1 VQGQEGLE
9 MSARSDLVDK
19 LTTLN
24 RIAETLNQAVD
35 VRGVLDETLADLVHV
50 MGLESG
56 WIFLKD
62 PEARD
67 RWWGNGYVL
76 GAHHNLPP
84 ALALDN
90 GSAWARGCTCQRLC
104 SEQCLTQAHNVVEC
118 SRLADIPGDRRG
130 LAVHASTPLRAGDHS
145 LGILNVA
152 APEWASFSP
161 ESLSILTNVGSQMG
175 VALERAR
182 LYDLLKERR
191 HHEQAA
197 LLELSQQ
204 LLARRSLDD
213 LIDYVV
219 DQVRTMLLAD
229 ACALLLPTDDPDL
242 LAFRAAV
249 GWRSDP
255 VADRR
260 HVPAHNGTGPGLAMR
275 QRRILLAEDLLED
288 DPAPWLPE
296 WVREEG
302 FRGHALVPLVTEGRS
317 VGALVV
323 NTRQPRRLDEEE
335 ARLARLMAN
344 QAALAIEKARLHE
357 EEVKVLNL
365 EKELAVGREIQLS
378 LLPKSAPEMPG
389 WEWASFYNAAR
400 EVGGDFYDFFRL
412 PGEPRRLGMV
422 IADVAGKGVPAALF
436 MARTSTMI
444 RAAAL
449 EGASPSAALT
459 RANDLILKDRRSE
472 LFLTAFYA
480 ALDPA
485 SGRLEYAAAGHNR
498 PLWLRTGAGQLRELA
513 GRGIVL
519 GVLDT
524 IELEDRAIDVAPGDY
539 LVFYTDGVTEA
550 MDKDH
555 RQFGEERLQRIVR
568 ATAGASAQQML
579 EAVVDSV
586 QDFTGNSPQSDD
598 VTLFVVRRVGSD
610 T

>member
-1 VQGQEGLE
+1 MSVQ
-9 MSARSDLVDK
+9 SNLVDK

-24 RIAETLNQAVD
+24 HIAETLNQAVD
-35 VRGVLDETLADLVHV
+35 VRSVLDETLADLVRV

-62 PEARD
+62 AEAQD

-84 ALALDN
+84 ALSLEN
-90 GSAWARGCTCQRLC
+90 GNAWEGGCTCQRLC
-104 SEQCLTQAHNVVEC
+104 SEQCLTQAYNVVEC
-118 SRLADIPGDRRG
+118 SRLADVPGDRRG
-130 LAVHASTPLRAGDHS
+130 LAVHASAPLRVGDHS

-191 HHEQAA
+191 IHEQAA

-219 DQVRTMLLAD
+219 NEVRTMLQAD
-229 ACALLLPTDDPDL
+229 ACALLLPTDDPDR
-242 LAFRAAV
+242 LAFRAAS
-249 GWRSDP
+249 GWRIDP
-255 VADRR
+255 VANGR
-260 HVPAHNGTGPGLAMR
+260 HVPAHNGTGPGLAMKE
-275 QRRILLAEDLLED
+275 RRILLAEDLLED
-288 DPAPWLPE
+288 DPTPWQPD

-302 FRGHALVPLVTEGRS
+302 FRGHATVPLVTEGRS

-323 NTRQPRRLDEEE
+323 NSRVPRRLDEDE

-357 EEVKVLNL
+357 EEIKVQSL
-365 EKELAVGREIQLS
+365 EKDLAVGREIQLS
-378 LLPKSAPEMPG
+378 LLPKSAPDMPG
-389 WEWASFYNAAR
+389 WEWATFYNAAR

-412 PGEPRRLGMV
+412 PGEPLRFGMV
-422 IADVAGKGVPAALF
+422 IADVVGKGVPAALF

-459 RANDLILKDRRSE
+459 RANDLILRDRRSE

-485 SGRLEYAAAGHNR
+485 SGRLEYADAGHNR
-498 PLWLRTGAGQLRELA
+498 PLWLRSGTGQLRELA
-513 GRGIVL
+513 GRGFVL
-519 GVLDT
+519 GALDT
-524 IELEDRAIDVAPGDY
+524 IELEERVIGVEPGDY
-539 LVFYTDGVTEA
+539 MVFYTDGVTEA
-550 MDKDH
+550 MDNAH
-555 RQFGEERLQRIVR
+555 QPFGEERLRRVVK
-568 ATAGASAQQML
+568 AKTGASAQEML
-579 EAVVDSV
+579 EAVVGAV
-586 QDFTGNSPQSDD
+586 QDFAGDAPQSDD
-598 VTLFVVRRVGSD
+598 LTLFVARRLGSD